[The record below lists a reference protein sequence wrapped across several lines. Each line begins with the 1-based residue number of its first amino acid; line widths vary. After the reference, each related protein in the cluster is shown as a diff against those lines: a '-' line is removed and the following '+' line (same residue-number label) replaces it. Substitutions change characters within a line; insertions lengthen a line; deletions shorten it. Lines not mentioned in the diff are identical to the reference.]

1 MNSSGGPTTP
11 AAPRRPYRQRARAE
25 AAERTAVR
33 IMDAAYALFSERLY
47 DELTLADV
55 ARAAGVSMQ
64 TVIRRFGSKEGLV
77 EAVSARVR
85 GQVSA
90 QRDEAPVGD
99 VAGAVANLVEH
110 YEQMGDQVLHLLAQE
125 ARVPAFRAAVDGGRA
140 LHHEWVRRT
149 FAPQLA
155 GLRGQELRR
164 RHGQLVA
171 VCDVYVWKILR
182 RDLGMGRA
190 QVELAIRELVE
201 RAQGE

>member
-1 MNSSGGPTTP
+1 MKSGSGSTP
-11 AAPRRPYRQRARAE
+11 AAAPRRPYRQRARAE
-25 AAERTAVR
+25 AAERTAER
-33 IMDAAYALFSERLY
+33 IMDAAFELFSERLY

-55 ARAAGVSMQ
+55 AHAAGVSTQ
-64 TVIRRFGSKEGLV
+64 TIIRRFGSKEGLI
-77 EAVSARVR
+77 EAVGQRVR

-125 ARVPAFRAAVDGGRA
+125 ARVPAFGAAVDGGRR

-155 GLRGQELRR
+155 GLRGAELDR

-171 VCDVYVWKILR
+171 ICDVYVWKILR

-201 RAQGE
+201 RSQGE